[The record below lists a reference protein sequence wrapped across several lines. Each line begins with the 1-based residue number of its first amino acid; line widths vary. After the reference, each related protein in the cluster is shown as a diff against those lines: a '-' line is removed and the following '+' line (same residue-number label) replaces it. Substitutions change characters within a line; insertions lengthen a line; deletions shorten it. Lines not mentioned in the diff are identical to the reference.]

1 MGLMENVRTTMFA
14 LLTLITGIAGVQ
26 AQQQALTWNWANV
39 ACSNMLNCSDGCSSC
54 NLPSPFSNTFHGT
67 NAAWVGLSTC
77 PQPVV
82 TGDNAVFSEG
92 WSSAPDA
99 TKLMMVSGIVSSP
112 MTLDSI
118 LIRHRRDDQGP
129 TWLRISL
136 KRDLTQPSVKV
147 YEGPINPEFSSLVL
161 TDMGVMNIPEGNTAG
176 GFQLQFQAYGSDGGA
191 WVLDQ
196 VRVVAS
202 PYTAS
207 LVTGLTE
214 LSGRRAGNAG
224 PMVDVLGRPAD
235 SHTML
240 SISRDGK
247 RRVVIE

>member
-1 MGLMENVRTTMFA
+1 MEKVRTTVFA
-14 LLTLITGIAGVQ
+14 LCTSISGMAGVQ
-26 AQQQALTWNWANV
+26 AQQQALTWNWANI

-54 NLPSPFSNTFHGT
+54 NLPSPFSNNFYGT
-67 NAAWVGLSTC
+67 NAAWVGINTC

-92 WSSAPDA
+92 WSAAPDA
-99 TKLMMVSGIVSSP
+99 SKLMMVSGVVPSA

-118 LIRHRRDDQGP
+118 IIRHRTDDQGP
-129 TWLRISL
+129 TWLRIFL
-136 KRDLTQPSVKV
+136 KLDLTQPSVKV
-147 YEGPINPEFSSLVL
+147 YEGPVTPEFSTL
-161 TDMGVMNIPEGNTAG
+161 TLADLGVMNIPEGNTAG

-191 WVLDQ
+191 WVLDE

-202 PYTAS
+202 PCTPS

-235 SHTML
+235 SQTML
-240 SISRDGK
+240 SISHDGK

>member
-1 MGLMENVRTTMFA
+1 MDAIRLHAIA
-14 LLTLITGIAGVQ
+14 LFSLFLGITGVQ
-26 AQQQALTWNWANV
+26 AQQQSLTWNWANIV
-39 ACSNMLNCSDGCSSC
+39 CSNMLNCNDGCSSC
-54 NLPSPFSNTFHGT
+54 NLPSPFANNFYGT

-82 TGDNAVFSEG
+82 AGDNAVFSEG
-92 WSSAPDA
+92 WTSAPDA
-99 TKLMMVSGIVSSP
+99 SKLMMVSGIVSSA

-118 LIRHRRDDQGP
+118 IIRHRTADQGP

-136 KRDLTQPSVKV
+136 KRDLTQPAIKI
-147 YEGPINPEFSSLVL
+147 YEGLISTEFTSLVL
-161 TDMGVMNIPEGNTAG
+161 TDMGHMDVPEGNTAG

-202 PYTAS
+202 PYTSNVA
-207 LVTGLTE
+207 TGLTE
-214 LSGRRAGNAG
+214 LSNRPSDRSV
-224 PMVDVLGRPAD
+224 PMYDVLGRPAD
-235 SHTML
+235 SQTML